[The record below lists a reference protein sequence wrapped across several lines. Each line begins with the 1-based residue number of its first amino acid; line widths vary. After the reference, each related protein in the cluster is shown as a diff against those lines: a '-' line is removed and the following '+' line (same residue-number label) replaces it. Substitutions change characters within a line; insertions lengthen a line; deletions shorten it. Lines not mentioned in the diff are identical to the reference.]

1 MMNAC
6 ARDGWTKAASL
17 MQEEILQMSV
27 SLRCQLEA
35 FESAACVQ
43 AFLCVRARA
52 CVRACVRAGASN
64 LSHINSRQNGEI
76 GTQDSSKLLA
86 SATALID
93 ASAKSDASTHLSD
106 ARERA
111 DDSKGISPASQQR
124 AHDCTHLS
132 AASLVEG
139 CPRGKDLT
147 GPADIEWSSVGKV
160 RDRVGS
166 LFLSLMGGGHGIL
179 DVNGVPGHAG
189 KSVTR
194 IARPGVDGSTKWEV
208 SKATGV
214 SERQPG
220 TPAQA
225 QAHES
230 LAADKRKP
238 MAEPAHSTEHAWLGA
253 FTWASASQER
263 ETASASQTETER
275 ARAALEDAR
284 HEEAALNLRME
295 RGELM
300 RPRALLSSLLFQHL
314 FSLIGVDALTLECA
328 QTASVRSERSGR
340 VRWWRTGKLRAGME
354 PRPGGR
360 VLCLG
365 VIAMLRVGSIRLSSS
380 NASPNFTRNL
390 PLTTRGRREKPR
402 LRLQSSLPSTGSMMS
417 RCARECV
424 KDI

>member
-1 MMNAC
+1 M
-6 ARDGWTKAASL
+6 
-17 MQEEILQMSV
+17 
-27 SLRCQLEA
+27 
-35 FESAACVQ
+35 CV
-43 AFLCVRARA
+43 FSRARA
-52 CVRACVRAGASN
+52 RACVRAGASN

-76 GTQDSSKLLA
+76 DTQDSSKLLA

-179 DVNGVPGHAG
+179 DGNGVPGHAG

-225 QAHES
+225 QAQES
-230 LAADKRKP
+230 LVTEHKRKP
-238 MAEPAHSTEHAWLGA
+238 VAENAHSTEQAWLAA

-263 ETASASQTETER
+263 ETGSASQPETER
-275 ARAALEDAR
+275 ARAVLEDAR

-360 VLCLG
+360 VLCLV

-380 NASPNFTRNL
+380 NASPNFTRDL

-402 LRLQSSLPSTGSMMS
+402 LRSQSSLPSTGSMMF

-424 KDI
+424 KAL

>member
-1 MMNAC
+1 MNNDERLHPRWLDKSCLPHAGRDSPDERFTPVP
-6 ARDGWTKAASL
+6 ARG
-17 MQEEILQMSV
+17 V
-27 SLRCQLEA
+27 
-35 FESAACVQ
+35 CVC
-43 AFLCVRARA
+43 CVRASVRA

-76 GTQDSSKLLA
+76 DTQDSSKLLA

-132 AASLVEG
+132 AVSLVEG
-139 CPRGKDLT
+139 RARGKDLT

-179 DVNGVPGHAG
+179 DGNGVPDHAG
-189 KSVTR
+189 KTVAR
-194 IARPGVDGSTKWEV
+194 IARSGVDGSTKWEV

-225 QAHES
+225 ES

-238 MAEPAHSTEHAWLGA
+238 VPEPAHSTEQAWLGA

-295 RGELM
+295 RGELL
-300 RPRALLSSLLFQHL
+300 RPRALLPSLLFQHL

-424 KDI
+424 KAI

>member
-1 MMNAC
+1 M
-6 ARDGWTKAASL
+6 
-17 MQEEILQMSV
+17 
-27 SLRCQLEA
+27 
-35 FESAACVQ
+35 
-43 AFLCVRARA
+43 
-52 CVRACVRAGASN
+52 
-64 LSHINSRQNGEI
+64 
-76 GTQDSSKLLA
+76 LLA
-86 SATALID
+86 SDTTLID
-93 ASAKSDASTHLSD
+93 ASAKSRFSTDASTHLSD
-106 ARERA
+106 ARECA
-111 DDSKGISPASQQR
+111 DGSKSISPASQQR

-139 CPRGKDLT
+139 FPRGNDLT
-147 GPADIEWSSVGKV
+147 GAADIEWSSVDKV
-160 RDRVGS
+160 RNRVGS

-179 DVNGVPGHAG
+179 GSSDGNGVPGHAG
-189 KSVTR
+189 KTELTR
-194 IARPGVDGSTKWEV
+194 IAGSGVDGSTKWEV

-225 QAHES
+225 QAQES
-230 LAADKRKP
+230 LVTEHKRKP
-238 MAEPAHSTEHAWLGA
+238 VAENAHSTEQAWLAA

-263 ETASASQTETER
+263 ETGSASQPETER
-275 ARAALEDAR
+275 ARAVLEDAR

-300 RPRALLSSLLFQHL
+300 RPRALLSECHNLIALHHL
-314 FSLIGVDALTLECA
+314 FFLIGMDALTSERA

-340 VRWWRTGKLRAGME
+340 VRCWRTGKLRAGME

-360 VLCLG
+360 VLCLV

-380 NASPNFTRNL
+380 NASPNFTRDL

-402 LRLQSSLPSTGSMMS
+402 LRSQSSLPSTGSMMF

-424 KDI
+424 KAL